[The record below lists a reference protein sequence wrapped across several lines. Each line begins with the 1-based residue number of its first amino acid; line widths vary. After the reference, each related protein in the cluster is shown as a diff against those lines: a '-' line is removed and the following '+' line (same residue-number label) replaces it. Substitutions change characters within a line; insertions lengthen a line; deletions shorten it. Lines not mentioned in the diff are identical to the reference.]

1 MQQTIF
7 RQLKHFDSDVR
18 LRIVVNNRRRLN
30 MSHKKIYQLFVL
42 IAFAIA
48 TFAGTTS
55 AYAWSGCG
63 PTYTVQWGDTLSG
76 ISVKCGTTMQA
87 IRTANPGLWNWVFAG
102 QTLIMPSGS
111 YQPGPSAPSGRHY
124 VVQWGD
130 TLAKIAARYGTSVN
144 AIVALNPQLANR
156 PSWIYAGE
164 VITLPAT
171 PVYYTVSRG
180 DTLRIIAA
188 RYGTT
193 VYSLQSLN
201 PQIRNP
207 NIIYVGQVIRVW

>member
-1 MQQTIF
+1 
-7 RQLKHFDSDVR
+7 
-18 LRIVVNNRRRLN
+18 

-42 IAFAIA
+42 IAIVVT

-63 PTYTVQWGDTLSG
+63 STYTVQWGDTLSG
-76 ISVKCGTTMQA
+76 IAAKCGTTMQA
-87 IRTANPGLWNWVFAG
+87 IRTANPGLWYWVFAG
-102 QTLIMPSGS
+102 QTLIMPGGG
-111 YQPGPSAPSGRHY
+111 YYPGPSVTPGRQY
-124 VVQWGD
+124 VIQWGD
-130 TLAKIAARYGTSVN
+130 TLAKIAARYGTSVS
-144 AIVALNPQLANR
+144 AILAVNPQLANR

-164 VITLPAT
+164 VITLPAAPT
-171 PVYYTVSRG
+171 YYTVQRG

-193 VYSLQSLN
+193 VYGLQSLN
-201 PQIRNP
+201 PQIWNP